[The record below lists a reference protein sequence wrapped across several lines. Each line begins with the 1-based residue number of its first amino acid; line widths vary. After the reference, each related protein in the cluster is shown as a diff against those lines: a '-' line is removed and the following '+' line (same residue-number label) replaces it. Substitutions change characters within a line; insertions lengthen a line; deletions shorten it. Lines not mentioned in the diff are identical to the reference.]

1 MCHFK
6 CDLFGDQ
13 FQDGVDGI
21 LQSRELFNST
31 LSGGYLRQRSYYGRI
46 DGNDNSNVLKVNVTN
61 WSHLS
66 LAT

>member
-13 FQDGVDGI
+13 FQDGVDGV

-31 LSGGYLRQRSYYGRI
+31 LSEGYLRQWSYYGRI
-46 DGNDNSNVLKVNVTN
+46 DGDSNVLERE
-61 WSHLS
+61 S
-66 LAT
+66 